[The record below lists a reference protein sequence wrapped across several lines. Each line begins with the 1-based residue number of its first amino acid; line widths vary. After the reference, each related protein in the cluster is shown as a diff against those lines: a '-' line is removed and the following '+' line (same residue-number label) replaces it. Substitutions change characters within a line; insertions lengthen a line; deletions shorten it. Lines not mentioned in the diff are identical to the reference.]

1 MLFPGGGGGGGGGG
15 EGGRLVNV
23 VYGLESS
30 CNGLVSALAD
40 GMFEWSEVFICFR
53 GNGKNQ
59 DVYKDA
65 WLAV

>member
-1 MLFPGGGGGGGGGG
+1 MGR
-15 EGGRLVNV
+15 GGRLVNM

-30 CNGLVSALAD
+30 CNGLVLALAD
-40 GMFEWSEVFICFR
+40 GMFEWSEVFIIKLCFR
-53 GNGKNQ
+53 GNGENQ

>member
-1 MLFPGGGGGGGGGG
+1 M
-15 EGGRLVNV
+15 

-40 GMFEWSEVFICFR
+40 GMFEWLEVFMICFR